1 MTSRFRMRVP
11 CCALPALGLLIP
23 LSGCAPKQRVP
34 LACVP
39 EQVTIYVDG
48 QALEENPDALEL
60 RADEPH
66 KIYFKGEGYEP
77 QLIVLESGTDPDGD
91 PALVPAEVCV
101 ELVAVEVERSLTLTP
116 EAEPTPAAH
125 APGP

>member
-1 MTSRFRMRVP
+1 MSRFRMQLLG
-11 CCALPALGLLIP
+11 CALPALALFVAFA
-23 LSGCAPKQRVP
+23 GCAPKQRVP
-34 LACVP
+34 LDCVP

-77 QLIVLESGTDPDGD
+77 QLIVLESRTDPDGD
-91 PALVPAEVCV
+91 PALAPAEVCV
-101 ELVAVEVERSLTLTP
+101 ELVSVEVERSLTLTP